1 MAKKSDD
8 QPSQLDT
15 LLKLT
20 REFAIVW
27 CEQVRQHAGEKD
39 RDPVMRLYQEAMVNA
54 WESAGRE
61 VAQISDRLDLGV
73 RTEIDR
79 YIVAAGIIVTV
90 QNARE
95 IAASGQLASAPALFD
110 LGTIFEKI
118 KDLIQAILECLGI
131 DLGCLIKILFN
142 FIDNLLRLF
151 TGRVSR
157 EYADYY
163 FKIEE
168 QAFQVRQRLIAQHAR
183 SHNNKQ
189 S

>member
-1 MAKKSDD
+1 MADNDERSN
-8 QPSQLDT
+8 QLQS

-20 REFAIVW
+20 REFTIVW

-39 RDPVMRLYQEAMVNA
+39 RDPVMRMYQNAMVNA
-54 WESAGRE
+54 WESASRE
-61 VAQISDRLDLGV
+61 VAQLCDRLDPGV
-73 RTEIDR
+73 RAEIDR
-79 YIVAAGIIVTV
+79 YVAASGIIATV
-90 QNARE
+90 ESARE
-95 IAASGQLASAPALFD
+95 IAASGQLASALALFD

-118 KDLIQAILECLGI
+118 KDLILAILECLGI

-168 QAFQVRQRLIAQHAR
+168 QAFQVRLRLTAQHAR
-183 SHNNKQ
+183 GHNHA
-189 S
+189 